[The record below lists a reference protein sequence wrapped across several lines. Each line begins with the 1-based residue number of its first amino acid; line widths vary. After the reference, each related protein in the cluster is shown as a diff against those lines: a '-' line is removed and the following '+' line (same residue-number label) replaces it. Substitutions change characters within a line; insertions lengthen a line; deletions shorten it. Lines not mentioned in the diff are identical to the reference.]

1 MARKKAT
8 VSSDAPELELE
19 VKDEGANLSA
29 PNLRDLIFLGSI
41 QKTVKIGGYS
51 FTIRTLNGKQ
61 QKDALAKTMQH
72 NDDERLAVLRGAI
85 LASAIIEVN
94 GVALETLYEDFDSN
108 GEEQTALG
116 KKMSIIES
124 LQTTVVDR
132 LYLEYDALTKQ
143 ANEEVEEDTLK
154 K

>member
-8 VSSDAPELELE
+8 VSSDGPELELE
-19 VKDEGANLSA
+19 TASDRSGISA

-41 QKTVKIGGYS
+41 QKVVNIGGFD

-61 QKDALAKTMQH
+61 QKDALARTMQH

-85 LASAIIEVN
+85 LASAIVEVN
-94 GVALETLYEDFDSN
+94 GVAFESAYDDLDNDGTA
-108 GEEQTALG
+108 QTALD
-116 KKMSIIES
+116 KKMSIVES

>member
-19 VKDEGANLSA
+19 VENKGANLSA

-72 NDDERLAVLRGAI
+72 SDDERLAVLRGAI

-94 GVALETLYEDFDSN
+94 GVALETLYEDFDN
-108 GEEQTALG
+108 DGEEKTALG